1 MNFELIYSSQFKK
14 DFKKI
19 ANNPKKVKPLVTAL
33 NILTETGSLP
43 IATYKTHEL
52 KGNFKGCMEA
62 HILSDFLIIW
72 FIVEKNQINIVR
84 IGSHSDL
91 F

>member
-19 ANNPKKVKPLVTAL
+19 ANNPKKVKPLVIAL

-43 IATYKTHEL
+43 
-52 KGNFKGCMEA
+52 MP
-62 HILSDFLIIW
+62 
-72 FIVEKNQINIVR
+72 
-84 IGSHSDL
+84 
-91 F
+91 